1 MDPNG
6 RGGQALRPDR
16 ATRSSTMA
24 AAALASGIVEFVFP
38 PAAIA
43 AIVLGHLAVRD
54 IRRTGQGGLRT
65 ARAGFILGYL
75 GLFLGIVIP
84 LFVGL
89 QRL

>member
-1 MDPNG
+1 MEPNSG
-6 RGGQALRPDR
+6 DGQALR
-16 ATRSSTMA
+16 AGGSSAMA
-24 AAALASGIVEFVFP
+24 KAALASGIAQFVFP

-54 IRRTGQGGLRT
+54 IHRTGQGGLGI

-84 LFVGL
+84 LWIGS
-89 QRL
+89 